1 MNQNILITNSEHLFN
16 QMIGEYYLN
25 REYKVIFCFE
35 RTLEKKNYEDRLI
48 QLGIS
53 SEKYMLVSINT
64 NDLTSLEQSLN
75 DIYNNLGPIDVLIH
89 GNEMLDEVNL
99 FKNNPI
105 ELNITI
111 DKYFEKIYMLNRV
124 ITAKMIK
131 TKKGKV
137 IFPLIFDGLDYA
149 GYSTSPILNN
159 GKISLMKCMSH
170 ELSAFK
176 LNINAMTFGYFDDN
190 FDSATKKLL
199 KKKLEIFALKPRL
212 VPLKES
218 IPALNIL
225 INPEVETIG
234 GQNIHIGLGI
244 ETLL

>member
-1 MNQNILITNSEHLFN
+1 MKQNILITNSEHLFN
-16 QMIGEYYLN
+16 QMIGEYYLS

-35 RTLEKKNYEDRLI
+35 EGSEKKKYEDRLI

-53 SEKYMLVSINT
+53 SEQYMLINIKAE
-64 NDLTSLEQSLN
+64 DLNSLEKSVE
-75 DIYNNLGPIDVLIH
+75 DIYDRLGSIDVLIH
-89 GNEMLDEVNL
+89 GNEMLDEVKL
-99 FKNNPI
+99 FKNDPI
-105 ELNITI
+105 ELNISI
-111 DKYFEKIYMLNRV
+111 DKYFEKIYMLNRI

-137 IFPLIFDGLDYA
+137 VFPLIFDGLDYA

-176 LNINAMTFGYFDDN
+176 LNINAMTFGYFDDK
-190 FDSATKKLL
+190 FDSATKKSL

-212 VPLKES
+212 LPLEEY

-225 INPEVETIG
+225 IDPEVETIG